1 MLDKIITIII
11 VTIVLLLIEYGTYF
25 LIRKISTKGA
35 YHQGKLDDAYIYG
48 LAIIV
53 LIDLMLWYGVE

>member
-11 VTIVLLLIEYGTYF
+11 VTIVLLSIECGTYF
-25 LIRKISTKGA
+25 IIKKISTKGA
-35 YHQGKLDDAYIYG
+35 YNQGKLDDAHIYG

-53 LIDLMLWYGVE
+53 LIDLMLWYGIE

>member
-35 YHQGKLDDAYIYG
+35 YNKGKLDDAHIYG